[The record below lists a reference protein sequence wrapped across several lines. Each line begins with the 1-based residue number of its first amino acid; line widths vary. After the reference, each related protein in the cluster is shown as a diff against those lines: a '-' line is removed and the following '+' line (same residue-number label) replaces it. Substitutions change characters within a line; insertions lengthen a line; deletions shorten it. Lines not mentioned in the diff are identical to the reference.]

1 MPRGP
6 RLDVPGFVYHVMC
19 RGIENQAIF
28 KDHDDLY
35 DFLDR
40 LGQLADGEH
49 IQVFAFAL
57 MPNHVHLLLR
67 RVDMRLSTFMAR
79 LLTGYSICFNLR
91 HKRKGHLFQNRYKS
105 LIVDEDSYF
114 LELVRYIHLNPVR
127 AGVVA
132 NLAALEEWPFSGH
145 SGLVGKVGFPWL
157 DREETLACFSR
168 VPEKAKR
175 LLHDFMKSGLSM
187 KGAPAPHGDHPFAEQ
202 ADDSTLAAIYKGRI
216 LGDESFIAR
225 VLDGCEEPSRFLRKL
240 EEPLLDDCLAAVA
253 NINGLSVAEI
263 CSRSRR
269 RAIAKARAVVI
280 WLGAHEL
287 GLSANEIA
295 NVLGVDP
302 TLIYKNLQS
311 RKGEED
317 SKLLRGTFLTNRK

>member
-40 LGQLADGEH
+40 LGALAEGEH
-49 IQVFAFAL
+49 IQIFAFAL

-67 RVDMRLSTFMAR
+67 RVSMRLSTFMAR

-105 LIVDEDSYF
+105 LLVDEDSYF

-127 AGVVA
+127 AGVA
-132 NLAALEEWPFSGH
+132 QNLASLEKWPFSGH
-145 SGLVGKVGFPWL
+145 SSLMGEVGFPWL
-157 DREETLACFSR
+157 ATEETLACFSR
-168 VPEKAKR
+168 SPEQARR
-175 LLHDFMKSGLSM
+175 LLHNFMKDGLSM
-187 KGAPAPHGDHPFAEQ
+187 KGAPTGHADHPFVEP

-225 VLDGCEEPSRFLRKL
+225 VLDDCEGSPRPLRK
-240 EEPLLDDCLAAVA
+240 PDKQSLDECITAVA
-253 NINGLSVAEI
+253 DAHGLSTSEI
-263 CSRSRR
+263 CSRSKR
-269 RAIAKARAVVI
+269 RAIAKARAVII
-280 WLGAHEL
+280 WLGSHEL

-295 NVLGVDP
+295 NVLGIDP
-302 TLIYKNLQS
+302 TLIYKNLMS

-317 SKLLRGTFLTNRK
+317 SKSFSGTFLTNRK